1 MPLSSVA
8 PVDPLRST
16 SGLCPARVIVS
27 AGWVITGAIDRGT
40 GRAAA
45 RAGLEARVLEAR
57 VLEARVL
64 EAWVLEAWVLAVD
77 VLRAESPSEV
87 SADARGASAAIAAPI
102 PSAKATAP
110 R

>member
-8 PVDPLRST
+8 PVDPLRIT
-16 SGLCPARVIVS
+16 SGLWPERVIVS
-27 AGWVITGAIDRGT
+27 AGWVVTGAIDRGT

-45 RAGLEARVLEAR
+45 RAGLEARVLEA
-57 VLEARVL
+57 
-64 EAWVLEAWVLAVD
+64 WVLEVWVLAVD
-77 VLRAESPSEV
+77 VLRAESPGEV

>member
-27 AGWVITGAIDRGT
+27 AGWVVTGAIDRGT

-45 RAGLEARVLEAR
+45 RAGLEARVLEAW
-57 VLEARVL
+57 VLEGR
-64 EAWVLEAWVLAVD
+64 VLEAWVLAVD
-77 VLRAESPSEV
+77 VLRAESPDEV

>member
-27 AGWVITGAIDRGT
+27 AGWVVTGAIDRGT

-45 RAGLEARVLEAR
+45 RAGLEARVLEA
-57 VLEARVL
+57 
-64 EAWVLEAWVLAVD
+64 WVLAVG
-77 VLRAESPSEV
+77 VLRAESPGEV